1 MFNNTPLDTKSLTSK
16 TTQNMQNANANEQPH
31 IWKRLLYTKVQTDG
45 ETLNFKNESTDL
57 KHLIDMQHI

>member
-1 MFNNTPLDTKSLTSK
+1 MLT
-16 TTQNMQNANANEQPH
+16 TTQKVQIWNTKEQPH